1 VPAKPAPQS
10 PLWWLAR
17 LHARIEKQAAQ
28 AARLEAYYTGD
39 HPLPDLPEKAKDA
52 FRRLLKQ
59 SRANFTGLVVDA
71 TAERLQVDGFRFGGD
86 RQGDTAASAIWQA
99 NGLDAESELAF
110 TDATSLSRSFM
121 FVWPNDERPE
131 YPLVTV
137 EHMSQVAVECAPG
150 NRRRRIAAAKVWLD
164 DWTGKML
171 ATVYLPASPLEP
183 DGAVYKYVSA
193 KPRDYGQ
200 DCVDIVWKPRLVEGE
215 DWPLR
220 NPFGDRLSIVEL
232 PNRPNTLK
240 GPRSE
245 IEDVLDI
252 QDRIDKTIA
261 DRLIAQEYGAF
272 AQKWVTGMEIPE
284 DDDGN
289 PVAPFNVAIDRLLMA
304 EESEAKF
311 GNFSATD
318 LGPYITAAESD
329 IMSLSSITKTPPHY
343 LLNRSGQPVSGDALK
358 AAEAGLIA
366 KVRKRQR
373 HYGEA
378 LEEVMRLAFA
388 AAGDDRADDFGAE
401 TIWRNPEF
409 RTEGE
414 TVDALVKMR
423 TLGVPLEALWERW
436 GATQEEITRWR
447 GMLEQEAARQATSLG
462 VSDLLANPDPAATEG
477 EPTPPIGE

>member
-1 VPAKPAPQS
+1 VNDKPAPQS

-17 LHARIEKQAAQ
+17 LHARIEKQAAR

-110 TDATSLSRSFM
+110 TDATSLSSSFM
-121 FVWPNDERPE
+121 FVWPNDARPE
-131 YPLVTV
+131 YPLITV
-137 EHMSQVAVECAPG
+137 EHMSQVAVECTPG
-150 NRRRRIAAAKVWLD
+150 NRRRRIAGAKVWLD

-183 DGAVYKYVSA
+183 NGAVYKYVSA

-200 DCVDIVWKPRLVEGE
+200 TCAEIVWKPRLVEGE
-215 DWPLR
+215 DWPLP
-220 NPFGDRLSIVEL
+220 NPFGERLSIVEL

-240 GPRSE
+240 GARSE

-284 DDDGN
+284 DEDGN

-304 EESEAKF
+304 EEEGAKF
-311 GNFSATD
+311 GNFTATD

-378 LEEVMRLAFA
+378 LEEVMRLAFD

-436 GATQEEITRWR
+436 GATQEEINRWR

-462 VSDLLANPDPAATEG
+462 VADLLANPDPTASEGDPTAADG
-477 EPTPPIGE
+477 G